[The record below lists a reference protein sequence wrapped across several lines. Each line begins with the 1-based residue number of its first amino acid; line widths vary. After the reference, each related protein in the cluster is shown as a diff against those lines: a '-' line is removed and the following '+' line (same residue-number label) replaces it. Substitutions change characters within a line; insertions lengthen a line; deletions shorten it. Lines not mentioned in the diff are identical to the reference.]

1 MQGDGTDKE
10 PSPLLCLI
18 TRGQDWA
25 DGHGLP
31 PCCVG
36 PVSGQR
42 DRVSALGISGESG
55 QAASPMPTAGPRG
68 RRADREGL
76 GRRAHSPPELLP
88 APGQVLGLVPHQV
101 QDRAGHLLLKGASV
115 PANAQAAEGGWG
127 DAVVDGG
134 PSGPACPPHHTH
146 GPASRS
152 PPLAVEVLGPVGDV
166 AVPVLLPGLLPPPL
180 GSLARSWLSPLPA
193 HDLCEGVLTDG
204 GPVTP
209 QPLGVYLPPTPPRLE
224 LKAGGSGTLNT
235 WCCHL
240 DPVSASA
247 HTARPH
253 LRPRGGGQDRCWVL
267 GWHPGTNPQLRLP
280 GCVTKARPCPSLG
293 LALLRTAGTTP
304 GVFNAVFWPWDPV
317 SKSDVRGM
325 A

>member
-1 MQGDGTDKE
+1 MTEFLLWGSQGSQDGQRVPCRLRGHAAGGRTGRGWAVELTHHLSCCRPLVRFWVSSPIRSRTAPATCCSKAP
-10 PSPLLCLI
+10 PSPPMLRL
-18 TRGQDWA
+18 
-25 DGHGLP
+25 
-31 PCCVG
+31 
-36 PVSGQR
+36 QR
-42 DRVSALGISGESG
+42 AGGE
-55 QAASPMPTAGPRG
+55 MPWLMGA
-68 RRADREGL
+68 RRA
-76 GRRAHSPPELLP
+76 PP
-88 APGQVLGLVPHQV
+88 V
-101 QDRAGHLLLKGASV
+101 
-115 PANAQAAEGGWG
+115 
-127 DAVVDGG
+127 
-134 PSGPACPPHHTH
+134 PHHTH

-240 DPVSASA
+240 FPVSASA

-253 LRPRGGGQDRCWVL
+253 LRPRGGGGRTGAG
-267 GWHPGTNPQLRLP
+267 GWGGTQ
-280 GCVTKARPCPSLG
+280 G
-293 LALLRTAGTTP
+293 RTHSS
-304 GVFNAVFWPWDPV
+304 VSQAV
-317 SKSDVRGM
+317 
-325 A
+325 

>member
-1 MQGDGTDKE
+1 
-10 PSPLLCLI
+10 
-18 TRGQDWA
+18 
-25 DGHGLP
+25 
-31 PCCVG
+31 
-36 PVSGQR
+36 
-42 DRVSALGISGESG
+42 
-55 QAASPMPTAGPRG
+55 MPTAGPRG

-253 LRPRGGGQDRCWVL
+253 LRPRGGRTGAG
-267 GWHPGTNPQLRLP
+267 GWGGTQ
-280 GCVTKARPCPSLG
+280 G
-293 LALLRTAGTTP
+293 RTHSS
-304 GVFNAVFWPWDPV
+304 VSQAV
-317 SKSDVRGM
+317 
-325 A
+325 